1 MKKKVDWLARLPRLL
16 AAEGWSGAE
25 MAARV
30 GVSPRT
36 VEGWQQKRHM
46 PDRRARRVLAALW
59 RALREREREQ
69 AAANARAEGEEA
81 R

>member
-25 MAARV
+25 LAARV

-36 VEGWQQKRHM
+36 VEGWRQQRHM